1 MKTYRNRVTGAVID
15 VPCAL
20 DGSDWEEV
28 TEAKAKKAAPAEKP
42 AKEATKAAPKK
53 TAAKKG

>member
-1 MKTYRNRVTGAVID
+1 MKHYRNKVTGAVID

-28 TEAKAKKAAPAEKP
+28 TEAKKAEPKAEKKAPA
-42 AKEATKAAPKK
+42 KAAPKK
-53 TAAKKG
+53 TVKKGAGA